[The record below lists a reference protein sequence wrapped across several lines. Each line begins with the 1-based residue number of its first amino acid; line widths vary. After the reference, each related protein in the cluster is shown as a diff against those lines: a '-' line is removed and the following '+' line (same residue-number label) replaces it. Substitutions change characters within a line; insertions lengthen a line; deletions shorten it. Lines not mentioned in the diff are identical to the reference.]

1 MGRRPALILADIL
14 FISGSLLMGLAA
26 TLPAVILGRFLVGLG
41 VGVASVIVP
50 VFLAECSE
58 LSCRAELVTA
68 NVLMITA
75 GQFVSY
81 LVNYGF
87 SHVSGTWRWMLGVAA
102 VPALLQLVGLRL
114 LPETPQWLLSQVR
127 HQRCPPQEV

>member
-1 MGRRPALILADIL
+1 LAGGFVGDRLGRCPTLALADFL
-14 FISGSLLMGLAA
+14 FIAGSLLMGVIG
-26 TLPAVILGRFLVGLG
+26 TLPSVILGRILVGLG
-41 VGVASVIVP
+41 VGVASVVVP

-58 LSCRAELVTA
+58 PSVRAALVSA

-87 SHVSGTWRWMLGVAA
+87 SFVPGTWRWMLGVAA
-102 VPALLQLVGLRL
+102 LPAALQLVGLQF
-114 LPETPQWLLSQVR
+114 LPETPQWLLSQA
-127 HQRCPPQEV
+127 